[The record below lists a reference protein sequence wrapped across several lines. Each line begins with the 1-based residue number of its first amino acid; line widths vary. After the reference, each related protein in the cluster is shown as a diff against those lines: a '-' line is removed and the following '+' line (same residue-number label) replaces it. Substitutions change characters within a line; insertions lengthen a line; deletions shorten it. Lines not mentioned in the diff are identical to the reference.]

1 MFLRP
6 LPSSPFLLPL
16 TWPWTCLAIS
26 LLQGSFTLVLTSW
39 NYSFTLGFSTSVF
52 LVMWG
57 KRSPCLVGRLW
68 LDFFLQL
75 NTSVTNSDW
84 FYSLFYIWWMEGG
97 SGRFC
102 VLPEV
107 VQVGSIC
114 SKIQFQSRD
123 SEADLLH
130 TISLKNI
137 RLNYSVAIACDSS

>member
-16 TWPWTCLAIS
+16 TWPWTSLAIS

-57 KRSPCLVGRLW
+57 KGSPCLVGRLW

-84 FYSLFYIWWMEGG
+84 FYSLFYRWNGG

-102 VLPEV
+102 PKLYRLEV
-107 VQVGSIC
+107 FVARFS
-114 SKIQFQSRD
+114 F
-123 SEADLLH
+123 
-130 TISLKNI
+130 SLETLKLI
-137 RLNYSVAIACDSS
+137 FFTLYH